1 MPIDITALVPIILH
15 RRQHFIKRAAIYDLN
30 WPDISA
36 PIYSKIQPH
45 WNICWLSVKQ
55 YKVHF
60 ERWTY
65 SYHSVTRNSLS
76 GDMNRQLRI
85 TLTISRTRVYKDLHR
100 VFIRVNLHNTEITQH
115 SSNNR
120 CAVSPLEHQSIN
132 PSYVLHRLTVIRNSA
147 YYPSGCSV
155 IIPK

>member
-1 MPIDITALVPIILH
+1 MPIGITALVPIILH

-60 ERWTY
+60 AWWTY

-85 TLTISRTRVYKDLHR
+85 TLTISRTREYKVCI
-100 VFIRVNLHNTEITQH
+100 VFIRVICIILKLPSTLQTIDVLYPH
-115 SSNNR
+115 SSIN
-120 CAVSPLEHQSIN
+120 QSI
-132 PSYVLHRLTVIRNSA
+132 PVMCIFSQ
-147 YYPSGCSV
+147 
-155 IIPK
+155 